1 MVSSG
6 GDLTAEFRVQSA
18 ATYSPSA
25 ADTDFT
31 VDASTYNIASI
42 VFNGTTTTR
51 TINISNMTQGRFLHL
66 FVTKQDANAKT
77 FNIAVST
84 TASGHSTANLYLTK
98 KGTANGAVRSDG
110 ASVASLAASN
120 GFVYMF
126 ICNISGSLPAF
137 AMSQ

>member
-6 GDLTAEFRVQSA
+6 GELTAEFRVQSA

-31 VDASTYNIASI
+31 VDAASYNIASI
-42 VFNGTTTTR
+42 FFSASATTR
-51 TINISNMTQGRFLHL
+51 TINISNMTQGRFIHL
-66 FVTKQDANAKT
+66 FVTNAGASAKI
-77 FNIAVST
+77 FNVAVST
-84 TASGHSTANLYLTK
+84 TASGFGTGNLYLTK

-110 ASVASLAASN
+110 TSVASLAASN

>member
-6 GDLTAEFRVQSA
+6 GELTAEFRVQSG

-31 VDASTYNIASI
+31 VDASIYNMASI
-42 VFNGTTTTR
+42 VFNASATTR
-51 TINISNMTQGRFLHL
+51 TINISNMAQGRFIHL
-66 FVTKQDANAKT
+66 FVTNSGGSAKI
-77 FNIAVST
+77 FNVAVST
-84 TASGHSTANLYLTK
+84 TASGFSTTNLYLTK

-110 ASVASLAASN
+110 TSVASLAASN